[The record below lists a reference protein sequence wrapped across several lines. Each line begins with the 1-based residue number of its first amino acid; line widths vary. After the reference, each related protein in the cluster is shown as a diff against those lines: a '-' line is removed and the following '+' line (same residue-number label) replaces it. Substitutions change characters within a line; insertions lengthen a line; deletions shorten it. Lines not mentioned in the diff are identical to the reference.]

1 MNTTLVELLPSIRAD
16 FSRAGTYIKTV
27 VVAVLGGAVGAVG
40 DALSTNSN
48 PTSLFT
54 HAGFLQMKHT
64 FLYGAAVAVIGLFIR
79 SPLKTTITTAVDAGV
94 LAPAPL
100 PAPPAPAAAVPE
112 TK

>member
-1 MNTTLVELLPSIRAD
+1 MATPIASLLPSVKAD

-27 VVAVLGGAVGAVG
+27 AVAVLGGAVGAVG
-40 DALSTNSN
+40 DALSNNSD

-64 FLYGAAVAVIGLFIR
+64 FLYGATVAVIGLFIR
-79 SPLKTTITTAVDAGV
+79 SPMKTTITTAVDAGV

-100 PAPPAPAAAVPE
+100 PAPPAPAAAAPE